1 MKNLKLKVIIK
12 YLKPYKKEFLY
23 GGIALLV
30 VNILSVLIPLEV
42 KNIIDQLKDGFSSS
56 FVIKK
61 SLWLMFLATCM
72 GLIRL
77 LSRQIVFGI
86 GRKVEVNL
94 RQKLFDHLLIQ
105 DPDWIQKKGSGDI
118 ISRATSDVEN
128 IRRLLGFTVLSLCNI
143 VLAYSLTIPSM
154 LSINRTLTIAAL
166 MIFPLILLIVSLFG
180 GRMVNQRKLQQ
191 ESLSKLS
198 DLIQEDL
205 SGISAIKIYA
215 QEEVEIKEFDNYN
228 NLYRNSAIKLARTA
242 STLFPLLQG
251 ISSISL
257 LVLLGLGTSQLESG
271 FITIGGLVALIL
283 FVERLVFPTALLGF
297 TLNTFQL
304 GQVSLDRVEEIFENT
319 PKIVDKKQVKV
330 LKKKVN
336 GFITIGGLVALI
348 LFVERLVFPT
358 ALLGFTLN
366 TFQLGQV
373 SLDRVEEIFQNNP
386 KIVDNPKAKFIKKKV
401 TGLIEAKGLKIKYE
415 GSNFNS
421 LNGLNFKIKPGELI
435 AIVGPVGCGKTT
447 LAKSLGRTIEIPD
460 GQLYLDNTDIKSIK
474 LRDLRKHIAIVPQ
487 EAFLFTSTISD
498 NLKFGE
504 PKATRNK
511 VKTSAKKAGLLDDI
525 NSFPDGFKTIVGE
538 RGITL
543 SGGQRQRTALGRAL
557 LVDASVVVLDDA
569 LASVDNKTAAIIIE
583 EMRENKTKTIL
594 MISHQLSVAAT
605 CDRVLVMDKGEIVQE
620 GTHRDLIATKGLYK
634 KLWEREIATN
644 QIVS

>member
-1 MKNLKLKVIIK
+1 M
-12 YLKPYKKEFLY
+12 
-23 GGIALLV
+23 
-30 VNILSVLIPLEV
+30 
-42 KNIIDQLKDGFSSS
+42 
-56 FVIKK
+56 
-61 SLWLMFLATCM
+61 
-72 GLIRL
+72 
-77 LSRQIVFGI
+77 
-86 GRKVEVNL
+86 
-94 RQKLFDHLLIQ
+94 
-105 DPDWIQKKGSGDI
+105 
-118 ISRATSDVEN
+118 
-128 IRRLLGFTVLSLCNI
+128 
-143 VLAYSLTIPSM
+143 
-154 LSINRTLTIAAL
+154 
-166 MIFPLILLIVSLFG
+166 ILLIVSLFG
-180 GRMVNQRKLQQ
+180 GRMVSQRKIQQ

-215 QEEVEIKEFDNYN
+215 QEEAEKKEFN
-228 NLYRNSAIKLARTA
+228 NFNNVYRNSAIKLARTA

-257 LVLLGLGTSQLESG
+257 LILLGLGTSQLE
-271 FITIGGLVALIL
+271 
-283 FVERLVFPTALLGF
+283 
-297 TLNTFQL
+297 
-304 GQVSLDRVEEIFENT
+304 
-319 PKIVDKKQVKV
+319 
-330 LKKKVN
+330 N

-386 KIVDNPKAKFIKKKV
+386 KITDKPKAKSIKKKV
-401 TGLIEAKGLKIKYE
+401 KGLIEAKNLKIKYE
-415 GSNFNS
+415 GAKFNS
-421 LNGLNFKIKPGELI
+421 LNRLNFKINPGELI

-460 GQLYLDNTDIKSIK
+460 GQLFLDNIDIKNIK

-487 EAFLFTSTISD
+487 EAFLFTSTISE
-498 NLKFGE
+498 NLKFGD
-504 PKATRNK
+504 PKASRNV
-511 VKTSAKKAGLLDDI
+511 VKKSAVNAGLIDDI
-525 NSFPDGFKTIVGE
+525 NSFPEGFKTIVGE

-569 LASVDNKTAAIIIE
+569 LASVDNKTAAKIIE
-583 EMRENKTKTIL
+583 EMRGNKSKTIL

-605 CDRVLVMDKGEIVQE
+605 CDRVLVMDQGEIVQE
-620 GTHRDLIATKGLYK
+620 GIHKDLITTNGLYK

-644 QIVS
+644 KIVS

>member
-1 MKNLKLKVIIK
+1 MKNLKLKVILK

-23 GGIALLV
+23 GAIALLA

-42 KNIIDQLKDGFSSS
+42 KNIIDQLKDGFSSN
-56 FVIKK
+56 FVISK

-77 LSRQIVFGI
+77 FSRQIVFGI

-154 LSINRTLTIAAL
+154 LSINKTLTAAAL
-166 MIFPLILLIVSLFG
+166 MIFPLILVIVSLFG
-180 GRMVNQRKLQQ
+180 GRMVNQRKIQQ

-215 QEEVEIKEFDNYN
+215 QEDTEKKEFENFN
-228 NLYRNSAIKLARTA
+228 KIYRDSAIKLARTA

-257 LVLLGLGTSQLESG
+257 LVLLGLGTSQLETG

-304 GQVSLDRVEEIFENT
+304 GQVSLDRVEEIFRKS
-319 PKIVDKKQVKV
+319 PKIVDKPKAKF

-336 GFITIGGLVALI
+336 GY
-348 LFVERLVFPT
+348 
-358 ALLGFTLN
+358 
-366 TFQLGQV
+366 
-373 SLDRVEEIFQNNP
+373 
-386 KIVDNPKAKFIKKKV
+386 
-401 TGLIEAKGLKIKYE
+401 IEAKDLKIRYE

-421 LNGLNFKIKPGELI
+421 LNGLNLKINPGELV

-447 LAKSLGRTIEIPD
+447 LAKSLCRTIEIPD
-460 GQLYLDNTDIKSIK
+460 GQLFLDNIDIKNIK
-474 LRDLRKHIAIVPQ
+474 LNDLRKHIAIVPQ
-487 EAFLFTSTISD
+487 EAFLFTSSIAD

-504 PKATRNK
+504 PKASSRRIT
-511 VKTSAKKAGLLDDI
+511 TSAVNAGLIDDI
-525 NSFPDGFKTIVGE
+525 NSFPEGFKTIVGE

-557 LVDASVVVLDDA
+557 LVNASVVVLDDA

-583 EMRENKTKTIL
+583 EMRENKSKTIL

-605 CDRVLVMDKGEIVQE
+605 CDKVFVMDKGKIVQE
-620 GTHRDLIATKGLYK
+620 GTHKDLITKKGLYK

-644 QIVS
+644 KIVG

>member
-1 MKNLKLKVIIK
+1 MKNLKLRVIIK
-12 YLKPYKKEFLY
+12 YLRPYKKEFLY
-23 GGIALLV
+23 GAIALLI

-42 KNIIDQLKDGFSSS
+42 KNIIDQLKGGFSSN
-56 FVIKK
+56 FVITK
-61 SLWLMFLATCM
+61 SVWLMFLATCM

-77 LSRQIVFGI
+77 FSRQIVFGI

-154 LSINRTLTIAAL
+154 LSINTTLTISAL
-166 MIFPLILLIVSLFG
+166 MIFPIILLIVSLFG
-180 GRMVNQRKLQQ
+180 GRMVSQRKIQQ

-215 QEEVEIKEFDNYN
+215 QENAEKKEFN
-228 NLYRNSAIKLARTA
+228 NFNRIYRNSAIKLARTA

-257 LVLLGLGTSQLESG
+257 LILLGLGTYQLENG
-271 FITIGGLVALIL
+271 FITIGGLIALIL

-304 GQVSLDRVEEIFENT
+304 GQVSLDRVEEIFENS
-319 PKIVDKKQVKV
+319 PNIIDKSKIKY
-330 LKKKVN
+330 LKKK
-336 GFITIGGLVALI
+336 
-348 LFVERLVFPT
+348 
-358 ALLGFTLN
+358 LN
-366 TFQLGQV
+366 
-373 SLDRVEEIFQNNP
+373 
-386 KIVDNPKAKFIKKKV
+386 
-401 TGLIEAKGLKIKYE
+401 GLIEAKDLKIKYK
-415 GSNFNS
+415 GSKFNS
-421 LNGLNFKIKPGELI
+421 LNGLNFKIFPGELI

-447 LAKSLGRTIEIPD
+447 LAKSLGRTIDIPD
-460 GQLYLDNTDIKSIK
+460 GQLFLDNIDIKDIK
-474 LRDLRKHIAIVPQ
+474 LGDLRKNVSIVPQ
-487 EAFLFTSTISD
+487 EAFLFTSTISE

-504 PKATRNK
+504 PKATKKLVRE
-511 VKTSAKKAGLLDDI
+511 SASNAGLINDI
-525 NSFPDGFKTIVGE
+525 NNFPQGFKTIVGE

-557 LVDASVVVLDDA
+557 LVDSSVIVLDDA
-569 LASVDNKTAAIIIE
+569 LASVDNKTAAIIID
-583 EMRENKTKTIL
+583 EMRDNKNKTIL

-605 CDRVLVMDKGEIVQE
+605 CDRVLVMDKGKIVQE
-620 GTHRDLIATKGLYK
+620 GVHKDLITKKGLYK
-634 KLWEREIATN
+634 KLWERELATN
-644 QIVS
+644 KIES

>member
-1 MKNLKLKVIIK
+1 MKNLKLKVIFK

-56 FVIKK
+56 YVISK
-61 SLWLMFLATCM
+61 SLLLMFLATCM

-77 LSRQIVFGI
+77 FSRQIVFGI

-154 LSINRTLTIAAL
+154 LSINKTLTVAAL
-166 MIFPLILLIVSLFG
+166 MIFPMILVIVSLFG
-180 GRMVNQRKLQQ
+180 GRMVSQRKIQQ

-215 QEEVEIKEFDNYN
+215 QEEAEKKEFNNYN
-228 NLYRNSAIKLARTA
+228 KVYRNSAIKLARTA

-257 LVLLGLGTSQLESG
+257 LILLGLGTSQLE
-271 FITIGGLVALIL
+271 
-283 FVERLVFPTALLGF
+283 
-297 TLNTFQL
+297 
-304 GQVSLDRVEEIFENT
+304 
-319 PKIVDKKQVKV
+319 
-330 LKKKVN
+330 N

-358 ALLGFTLN
+358 ALRGFTLN

-386 KIVDNPKAKFIKKKV
+386 KITDKPTAKSIKKKV
-401 TGLIEAKGLKIKYE
+401 KGLIEAKNLKIKYE
-415 GSNFNS
+415 GAKFNS
-421 LNGLNFKIKPGELI
+421 LNRLNFKVNPGELI

-460 GQLYLDNTDIKSIK
+460 GQLFLDNICLLYTSPSP
-474 LRDLRKHIAIVPQ
+474 RD
-487 EAFLFTSTISD
+487 
-498 NLKFGE
+498 
-504 PKATRNK
+504 
-511 VKTSAKKAGLLDDI
+511 
-525 NSFPDGFKTIVGE
+525 
-538 RGITL
+538 
-543 SGGQRQRTALGRAL
+543 
-557 LVDASVVVLDDA
+557 
-569 LASVDNKTAAIIIE
+569 
-583 EMRENKTKTIL
+583 
-594 MISHQLSVAAT
+594 
-605 CDRVLVMDKGEIVQE
+605 
-620 GTHRDLIATKGLYK
+620 
-634 KLWEREIATN
+634 
-644 QIVS
+644 

>member
-12 YLKPYKKEFLY
+12 YLKPYKKEFFF
-23 GGIALLV
+23 GAIALLV

-42 KNIIDQLKDGFSSS
+42 KNIIDQLKDGFSSN
-56 FVIKK
+56 FVISK
-61 SLWLMFLATCM
+61 SLWLMFLATSM

-77 LSRQIVFGI
+77 FSRQIVFGI

-105 DPDWIQKKGSGDI
+105 DPVWIQKKGSGDI
-118 ISRATSDVEN
+118 ISRATSDIEN

-154 LSINRTLTIAAL
+154 LSINKILTVASL
-166 MIFPLILLIVSLFG
+166 MIFPLILVIVCLFG
-180 GRMVNQRKLQQ
+180 GRMVRQRKIQQ

-205 SGISAIKIYA
+205 SGISAIKIYG
-215 QEEVEIKEFDNYN
+215 QEDAEKKEFNSYN
-228 NLYRNSAIKLARTA
+228 KVYRNSAIKLARTA

-251 ISSISL
+251 ISSVSL
-257 LVLLGLGTSQLESG
+257 L
-271 FITIGGLVALIL
+271 I
-283 FVERLVFPTALLGF
+283 LLGF
-297 TLNTFQL
+297 GSYQL
-304 GQVSLDRVEEIFENT
+304 E
-319 PKIVDKKQVKV
+319 
-330 LKKKVN
+330 N

-373 SLDRVEEIFQNNP
+373 SLDRIEEIFKNNP
-386 KIVDNPKAKFIKKKV
+386 KIIDKPKAKFIKKKV
-401 TGLIEAKGLKIKYE
+401 NGIIKAKGLTIRYE
-415 GSNFNS
+415 GSKFNS
-421 LNGLNFKIKPGELI
+421 LNGLNFKINQGELV

-447 LAKSLGRTIEIPD
+447 LTKSLGRTIEIPD
-460 GQLYLDNTDIKSIK
+460 GQLFLDNIDIKNIK
-474 LRDLRKHIAIVPQ
+474 LSNLRKHIAIVPQ
-487 EAFLFTSTISD
+487 EAFLFTSTISE

-504 PKATRNK
+504 PKASKKT
-511 VKTSAKKAGLLDDI
+511 VKKSAINAGLIDDI

-557 LVDASVVVLDDA
+557 LVESSVVVLDDA
-569 LASVDNKTAAIIIE
+569 LASVDNKTASKIIE
-583 EMRENKTKTIL
+583 EMRENKNKTIL

-620 GTHRDLIATKGLYK
+620 GIHKDLITKEGLYK

-644 QIVS
+644 LIAN

>member
-1 MKNLKLKVIIK
+1 MKNLKLKVIFK

-30 VNILSVLIPLEV
+30 VNILSILIPLEV

-56 FVIKK
+56 FVISK
-61 SLWLMFLATCM
+61 SLLLMFLATCM

-77 LSRQIVFGI
+77 FSRQIVFGI

-154 LSINRTLTIAAL
+154 LSINKTLTVAAL
-166 MIFPLILLIVSLFG
+166 MIFPMILLIVSLFG
-180 GRMVNQRKLQQ
+180 GRMVSQRKIQQ

-215 QEEVEIKEFDNYN
+215 QEEAEKKQFNNYN
-228 NLYRNSAIKLARTA
+228 KIYRNSAIKLARTA

-257 LVLLGLGTSQLESG
+257 LILLGLGTSQLE
-271 FITIGGLVALIL
+271 
-283 FVERLVFPTALLGF
+283 
-297 TLNTFQL
+297 
-304 GQVSLDRVEEIFENT
+304 
-319 PKIVDKKQVKV
+319 
-330 LKKKVN
+330 N

-386 KIVDNPKAKFIKKKV
+386 KIIDNPKAKFIKKKV
-401 TGLIEAKGLKIKYE
+401 KGFIEAKNLKIRYE
-415 GSNFNS
+415 GANFNS
-421 LNGLNFKIKPGELI
+421 LNKLNFKINPGELI

-460 GQLYLDNTDIKSIK
+460 GQLFLDNIDIKNIK

-487 EAFLFTSTISD
+487 EAFLFTSTISE
-498 NLKFGE
+498 NLKFGD
-504 PKATRNK
+504 PKASKNV
-511 VKTSAKKAGLLDDI
+511 VKKSAVNAGLIDDI
-525 NSFPDGFKTIVGE
+525 NSFPEGFKTIVGE

-569 LASVDNKTAAIIIE
+569 LASVDNKTAAKIIE
-583 EMRENKTKTIL
+583 EMRGNKSKTIL

-605 CDRVLVMDKGEIVQE
+605 CDRVLVMDQGEIVQE
-620 GTHRDLIATKGLYK
+620 GIHKDLITTNGLYK

-644 QIVS
+644 KIVS

>member
-1 MKNLKLKVIIK
+1 MKNLKFNIVRK
-12 YLKPYKKEFLY
+12 YLRPYKKEFLY
-23 GGIALLV
+23 GSFALLI

-42 KNIIDQLKDGFSSS
+42 KEIIDQLQEGFSSNFIISKS
-56 FVIKK
+56 F
-61 SLWLMFLATCM
+61 WLIFLATCM

-77 LSRQIVFGI
+77 FSRQIVFGI

-105 DPDWIQKKGSGDI
+105 DPDWIQRKGSGDI

-154 LSINRTLTIAAL
+154 FSINKALTISAL
-166 MIFPLILLIVSLFG
+166 MIFPLILGLVSLFG
-180 GRMVNQRKLQQ
+180 GRMVSQRKIQQ

-215 QEEVEIKEFDNYN
+215 QENSEKKEFNIYN
-228 NLYRNSAIKLARTA
+228 TIYRDSAIKLARTA

-257 LVLLGLGTSQLESG
+257 LILLSLGTYQLQSG

-283 FVERLVFPTALLGF
+283 YVERLVFPTALLGF

-304 GQVSLDRVEEIFENT
+304 GQVSLDRIEE
-319 PKIVDKKQVKV
+319 
-330 LKKKVN
+330 L
-336 GFITIGGLVALI
+336 
-348 LFVERLVFPT
+348 
-358 ALLGFTLN
+358 
-366 TFQLGQV
+366 
-373 SLDRVEEIFQNNP
+373 FQNNP
-386 KIVDNPKAKFIKKKV
+386 TITDNPKGASLNKKIK
-401 TGLIEAKGLKIKYE
+401 GYIEAKNLKIKYPD
-415 GSNFNS
+415 SKFNS
-421 LNGLNFKIKPGELI
+421 LDGLNFKINPGELI

-460 GQLYLDNTDIKSIK
+460 GQLFLDDIDIKDIK
-474 LRDLRKHIAIVPQ
+474 LNDLRKNIAIVPQ

-498 NLKFGE
+498 NIKFGE
-504 PKATRNK
+504 PKASK
-511 VKTSAKKAGLLDDI
+511 KLVKTSAEKAGLINDI
-525 NSFPDGFKTIVGE
+525 NNFPRGFKTIVGE

-557 LVDASVVVLDDA
+557 LVDSSVIVLDDA
-569 LASVDNKTAAIIIE
+569 LASVDNKTASLIIK
-583 EMRENKTKTIL
+583 EMRGNNSKTII

-605 CDRVLVMDKGEIVQE
+605 CDRVLVMDKGQIVQE
-620 GTHRDLIATKGLYK
+620 GIHDELISKKGLYK
-634 KLWEREIATN
+634 NLWERELATN
-644 QIVS
+644 RIENHI

>member
-1 MKNLKLKVIIK
+1 MKNLKLKVIFK

-30 VNILSVLIPLEV
+30 VNILSILIPLEV

-56 FVIKK
+56 FVISK
-61 SLWLMFLATCM
+61 SLLLMFLATCM

-77 LSRQIVFGI
+77 FSRQIVFGI

-154 LSINRTLTIAAL
+154 LSINKTLTVAAL
-166 MIFPLILLIVSLFG
+166 MIFPMILLIVSLFG
-180 GRMVNQRKLQQ
+180 GRMVSQRKIQQ

-215 QEEVEIKEFDNYN
+215 QEEAEKKQFNNYN
-228 NLYRNSAIKLARTA
+228 KVYRNSAIKLARTA

-257 LVLLGLGTSQLESG
+257 LILLGLGTSQLE
-271 FITIGGLVALIL
+271 
-283 FVERLVFPTALLGF
+283 
-297 TLNTFQL
+297 
-304 GQVSLDRVEEIFENT
+304 
-319 PKIVDKKQVKV
+319 
-330 LKKKVN
+330 N

-366 TFQLGQV
+366 TFRLGQV

-386 KIVDNPKAKFIKKKV
+386 KITDKPKAKFIKKKV
-401 TGLIEAKGLKIKYE
+401 KGTIEAKNLKIKYE
-415 GSNFNS
+415 GAKFNS
-421 LNGLNFKIKPGELI
+421 LNRLNFKINPGELI

-460 GQLYLDNTDIKSIK
+460 GQLFLDDIDIKNIK

-487 EAFLFTSTISD
+487 EAFLFTSTISE
-498 NLKFGE
+498 NLKFGD
-504 PKATRNK
+504 PKASRNV
-511 VKTSAKKAGLLDDI
+511 VKKSAVNAGLIDDI
-525 NSFPDGFKTIVGE
+525 NSFPEGFKTIVGE

-569 LASVDNKTAAIIIE
+569 LASVDNKTAAKIIE
-583 EMRENKTKTIL
+583 EMRGNKSKTIL

-605 CDRVLVMDKGEIVQE
+605 CDRVLVMDQGKIVQE
-620 GTHRDLIATKGLYK
+620 GIHKDLITTNGLYK

-644 QIVS
+644 KIVS

>member
-1 MKNLKLKVIIK
+1 MKNLNIRTLKK
-12 YLKPYKKEFLY
+12 YLRPYKKEFLI
-23 GGIALLV
+23 GSIALLA

-42 KNIIDQLKDGFSSS
+42 KNIIDQLQDGFSSNFIIS
-56 FVIKK
+56 K
-61 SLWLMFLATCM
+61 SLWLIFLATCM

-77 LSRQIVFGI
+77 FSRQIVFGI

-143 VLAYSLTIPSM
+143 VLAYSFTIPSM
-154 LSINRTLTIAAL
+154 FSINKILSFSAL
-166 MIFPLILLIVSLFG
+166 MIFPMILAIVSLFG
-180 GRMVNQRKLQQ
+180 GRMVNQRKIQQ

-215 QEEVEIKEFDNYN
+215 QEKAEKKQFNIYN
-228 NLYRNSAIKLARTA
+228 DVYKNSAIKLARTA

-257 LVLLGLGTSQLESG
+257 LILLSLGTYQLE
-271 FITIGGLVALIL
+271 
-283 FVERLVFPTALLGF
+283 
-297 TLNTFQL
+297 
-304 GQVSLDRVEEIFENT
+304 
-319 PKIVDKKQVKV
+319 
-330 LKKKVN
+330 N
-336 GFITIGGLVALI
+336 GFISIGGLVALI

-373 SLDRVEEIFQNNP
+373 SLDRVEEIFQNYP
-386 KIVDNPKAKFIKKKV
+386 KIIDKSGSKILNKEIK
-401 TGLIEAKGLKIKYE
+401 GFIEAKNLKIRYE
-415 GSNFNS
+415 GSKFNT
-421 LNGLNFKIKPGELI
+421 LNGLNFRINPGELI

-460 GQLYLDNTDIKSIK
+460 GQLFLDGVDIKNIK
-474 LRDLRKHIAIVPQ
+474 LNDLRKNISIVPQ
-487 EAFLFTSTISD
+487 EAFLFTSTISE

-504 PKATRNK
+504 PKATRK
-511 VKTSAKKAGLLDDI
+511 LVSQSAEKAGLIDDI
-525 NSFPDGFKTIVGE
+525 NNFPLGFKTIVGE

-557 LVDASVVVLDDA
+557 LVDSPVIVLDDA
-569 LASVDNKTAAIIIE
+569 LASVDNKTASKIID
-583 EMRENKTKTIL
+583 EMRENKNKTIL
-594 MISHQLSVAAT
+594 MISHQLSVAAI
-605 CDRVLVMDKGEIVQE
+605 CDRVLVIDKGKIVQE
-620 GTHRDLIATKGLYK
+620 GIHKDLILKKGLYK
-634 KLWEREIATN
+634 NLWERELATN
-644 QIVS
+644 DLES